1 MTHWSLIYIDLE
13 SASTTTSG
21 MWPGCIARLQCAA
34 MNAVLAR
41 PLTSSDHYENFPVAS
56 LLVPARLR
64 PAIVALYRFARH
76 ADDLADE
83 GDAGAPERLAAL
95 DALGSELRGER
106 PDSAVVARL
115 RPHWQAHALPYEP
128 LHALLSAFA
137 QDAAATDAPS
147 GLRHPDRAHLL
158 DYCARSANP
167 IGELILR
174 LFGAWNE
181 HTRVH
186 SDAICSAL
194 QLLNFVQDLAIDWRR
209 RRLYVPLDELRAAGL
224 DEGDV
229 ARAVDTGRVDAR
241 LAALL
246 ARQTEAATGL
256 LRSGSALV
264 RHVPWR
270 LALELRAIVGGGL
283 RIAERLRAN
292 GYDPIAARPT
302 LGWRDAPALARLA
315 LAAPSAPR

>member
-1 MTHWSLIYIDLE
+1 MTP
-13 SASTTTSG
+13 A
-21 MWPGCIARLQCAA
+21 
-34 MNAVLAR
+34 LAR

-56 LLVPARLR
+56 MLVPSRLR

-83 GDAGAPERLAAL
+83 GDASAAERLAAL

-106 PDSAVVARL
+106 PDSPVVARL
-115 RPHWQAHALPYEP
+115 RPHWCAHELPYEP

-137 QDAAATDAPS
+137 QDAAAAGAPGGR
-147 GLRHPDRAHLL
+147 GLRHADRASLL
-158 DYCARSANP
+158 DYCSRSANP
-167 IGELILR
+167 VGELVLR
-174 LFGAWNE
+174 LFDAWNE
-181 HTRVH
+181 RTRSG

-209 RRLYVPLDELRAAGL
+209 GRLYIPLDELHAAGL
-224 DEGDV
+224 VEHDV
-229 ARAVDTGRVDAR
+229 ARAVETGRVDAR

-246 ARQTEAATGL
+246 ARQTGAACEL

-270 LALELRAIVGGGL
+270 LGLELRAIVGGGL
-283 RIAERLRAN
+283 RIAERLRIG
-292 GYDPIAARPT
+292 GYDPVAARPT

-315 LAAPSAPR
+315 LSASHASSMSSASISSAPSAER